1 MAIMVVLLLG
11 LTAAIAFAQAPQGVE
26 PDAPALLP
34 EIWVEKVAESP
45 EVEPGDG
52 VVYQVVFTNTT
63 ASDVALDVITDTL
76 PAPFEYVILLAGSD
90 STLKEPQDKVE
101 PEIVW
106 TGPYTVPAMDTFTM
120 RYMVRVPDTTPAL
133 TTPYTNTAEAMYGG
147 AAMVVSAEAGVT
159 VISPDV
165 QVTKTAAVDQV
176 LIGEVL
182 TYTILLENKGNGA
195 AVVDEVNDTL
205 PGGLVYQGMLPTG
218 TITDDPI
225 GATGLI
231 TWEGPF
237 DLAAGEAISLSFT
250 VDVQSPSGSRL
261 VNSAV
266 AVVDG
271 VATQAAEAT
280 VTLGSRKVF
289 LPVVGRNWIP
299 PRFTVTKE
307 ASAAEVVKQ
316 DPVIYTVTFTN
327 IGSLPATLDEIQDTL
342 PAGFVFQSMEAG
354 SDVAAAP
361 MGTVGA
367 IIWKGPFEV
376 ASRASLTLIYK
387 VRTADAVGLFTNSV
401 TGTTLVG
408 LPPDAPATATV
419 KVKEP
424 FLLWED
430 FESGTDGWEPFLNYW
445 RLNPDQWYLKAGAGW
460 EGSTGLNHN
469 LVRGVTDPR
478 GIERGAHDALY
489 MYQGVGSDDWTDYR
503 VEARVILREGLSGE
517 QMGLWFRGKYT
528 EPEDP
533 AIDGK
538 YVQGYYLVFR
548 PRTVDSIVLNRIRN
562 SGSTAYHFS
571 DPEVIALATR
581 PMARNTWYLMAVE
594 VRGSNIKVYIDG
606 DLVIDHNDTYWEKG
620 TVGFFCY
627 KILDATWDN
636 VLVTPLD

>member
-11 LTAAIAFAQAPQGVE
+11 LTAAIAMAQAPQGIE

-34 EIWVEKVAESP
+34 AIQVAKVAEAT
-45 EVEPGDG
+45 EVKPGDG
-52 VVYQVVFTNTT
+52 VVYQVVFTNAA
-63 ASDVALDVITDTL
+63 ASDIVLEVITDTL
-76 PAPFEYVILLAGSD
+76 PMPFEYIVLLAGSD
-90 STLKEPQDKVE
+90 STLTEPQDKVE

-120 RYMVRVPDTTPAL
+120 RYMVRVPDTTPAM
-133 TTPYTNTAEAMYGG
+133 TTPYTNTVEATYSG
-147 AAMVVSAEAGVT
+147 ALMTASAEAGVT
-159 VISPDV
+159 VVSPNV
-165 QVTKTAAVDQV
+165 QVTKTAAVDRV
-176 LIGEVL
+176 LVGEVL
-182 TYTILLENKGNGA
+182 TYTILLENTGNGGA
-195 AVVDEVNDTL
+195 IVDEVNDTL
-205 PGGLVYQGMLPTG
+205 PTGLVFRGMLPTG

-225 GATGLI
+225 GTTGPI
-231 TWEGPF
+231 TWTGPF
-237 DLAAGEAISLSFT
+237 ALAAGDAISLSYT
-250 VDVQSPSGSRL
+250 VDVASPSGSTL
-261 VNSAV
+261 VNSVV

-271 VATQAAEAT
+271 VATQAASAT
-280 VTLGSRKVF
+280 VQLGSRKVF
-289 LPVVGRNWIP
+289 LPILARYWTPPKFVVA
-299 PRFTVTKE
+299 KE
-307 ASAAEVVKQ
+307 ASAAEVVKL

-342 PAGFVFQSMEAG
+342 PTGFVFQSMEAG

-361 MGTVGA
+361 MGTTGTIV
-367 IIWKGPFEV
+367 WKGPFEV
-376 ASRASLTLIYK
+376 ESKGSLTLVYK
-387 VRTADAVGLFTNSV
+387 VKAADAVGLFTNSV

-408 LPPDAPATATV
+408 EPPDEPATATV
-419 KVKEP
+419 KVKDP
-424 FLLWED
+424 ILLWED
-430 FESGTDGWEPFLNYW
+430 FETGTDGWEPFLNYW

-460 EGSTGLNHN
+460 QGSTGLNHN

-489 MYQGVGSDDWTDYR
+489 MYQGAGSDDWVNYR

-533 AIDGK
+533 TIDGK

-548 PRTVDSIVLNRIRN
+548 PRTVDSIVLSRIKD

-571 DPEVIALATR
+571 DPDVIALGTR

-594 VRGSNIKVYIDG
+594 VRGSNIKVFIDG
-606 DLVIDHNDTYWEKG
+606 DLVIDHTDSTWGQG

-636 VLVTPLD
+636 VLVLPLD